1 MDKTRKPEDS
11 AGQLLESEPTAA
23 ADSQADAAA
32 TTVALPAAGD
42 DAVVGSAENSNLGDG
57 TVVADADEAANE
69 GVDGSKAVVGSE
81 SVVDSEDVAIDDDDV
96 ESPTVTVDLPA
107 PVREVPDEEA
117 AVSID
122 EVTIDPGFVQR
133 APATMSITVV
143 PVLVPVPAVEEPEV
157 RVIPD
162 LPASE
167 HAFTRR
173 DRLSGQISDVPESA
187 AMLTAERLL
196 EPKGRRRPAPQGVW
210 PRIVYGASFRTINI
224 GDSAKYRARK
234 LVDLRIQREFDG
246 GARFVPIL
254 TRKGGVGKTTVTTLL
269 GMALADARDDRIIAI
284 DANPDRGTLA
294 ERVNKQTRST
304 VRDVVTRAASVVGFT
319 DFTTLVSRDETRLD
333 VLASDT
339 DPMLS
344 EAFDEDDYN
353 VVADLAGRFYSIV
366 LTDCGTG
373 IVHSVMRATLQRA
386 DSVVIVSGGS
396 VDEARLASETL
407 TWLEANGYGDLVRNA
422 VVALNTATQGT
433 NLIKLEEI
441 EAHFRS
447 RVREIVRIPYDPQ
460 LAAGSVVSYKDLKQ
474 LTKDASRELAA
485 LVVEGLPVRRGA

>member
-1 MDKTRKPEDS
+1 LDSKRKNEERF
-11 AGQLLESEPTAA
+11 GQVLESEPNALT
-23 ADSQADAAA
+23 DSANPND
-32 TTVALPAAGD
+32 TLD
-42 DAVVGSAENSNLGDG
+42 DDG
-57 TVVADADEAANE
+57 LLSTDLDVEAAE
-69 GVDGSKAVVGSE
+69 LEVGE
-81 SVVDSEDVAIDDDDV
+81 SVTI
-96 ESPTVTVDLPA
+96 TLDLPETIRDI
-107 PVREVPDEEA
+107 PEDEV
-117 AVSID
+117 AVAID
-122 EVTIDPGFVQR
+122 EVTIDPGEVD
-133 APATMSITVV
+133 AVEPSTMSITVIAV
-143 PVLVPVPAVEEPEV
+143 TPEPAAPTEPEA
-157 RVIPD
+157 RVIPS
-162 LPASE
+162 LPPSD
-167 HAFTRR
+167 HNFTRR
-173 DRLSGQISDVPESA
+173 DRLSGQLSNVPESA
-187 AMLTAERLL
+187 AMLTADRLL

-210 PRIVYGASFRTINI
+210 PRFVYGLTFHTVNI

-234 LVDLRIQREFDG
+234 MVDLRIVREFEG
-246 GARFVPIL
+246 GARFVPVL

-269 GMALADARDDRIIAI
+269 GMALADVRDDRVIAI

-294 ERVNKQTRST
+294 ERINKQTRMT

-319 DFTTLVSRDETRLD
+319 DFSTLVSRDETRLD

-353 VVADLAGRFYSIV
+353 VVADLATRFYSIV

-422 VVALNTATQGT
+422 VVALNTSTQGT
-433 NLIKLEEI
+433 NLVKLEEI

-474 LTKDASRELAA
+474 LTKDSARELAA
-485 LVVEGLPVRRGA
+485 LVVEGLPVKRDI